1 MSNNPKKK
9 KTKEIA
15 TIGAASL
22 ILGASILMNN
32 EIKADEID
40 NDNTNQLDNEILNI
54 DEQDTNT
61 IVPND
66 VHIVDIQEFKDYGQK
81 GKINPIEV
89 RGHND
94 FDEHMRQF
102 VHGGMDLKETKW
114 SNYPSVVKIRIMNND
129 DTKWIS
135 SGSGVF
141 IGSKSILSAGHLFKN
156 DNGTWKIKPGDKI
169 YYSFDSSSKNG
180 GWDKPTTGVEYHV
193 VVPENINDLLPDLTT
208 NDKGETVY
216 SSVIKDI
223 AMIKVPVPIQ
233 LLYKG
238 ADFAEIGGMKDVK
251 VGDITSIIGYPAPDS
266 REKKERILKQPI
278 RGVLYESSGKV
289 KGIKSDDK
297 REYPNDVPDG
307 VGRWIDSWNTL
318 SHKWSHLFL
327 NQDTSGGSS
336 GAGVFNSEGKIIGVL
351 TGSLGEYG
359 EFDWNMATMINNELL
374 KNIDKFSDK
383 TIGWYEYKG
392 NKYFFD
398 ENQRLIKDQKK
409 LINGNYYLFNE
420 EGVMIK
426 DLGKPV
432 EANLYV
438 NYLDTEG
445 NTIKGTSRLLTNV
458 PEGLEYK
465 FSPIEIPG
473 YEYVGLGDK
482 SEPLSGNVKNG
493 NFGIRL
499 IYKQIKRDIKILAQD
514 ENGNKLNVNPK
525 NNLGWT
531 NVPEG
536 QHYNI
541 DPENLIVTD
550 DNGEEYY
557 FKESLNP
564 LNSIVTSNKDTSGK
578 IVETANTVTM
588 IYEKRY
594 EKSEEIKEITP
605 EKTYLDT
612 DKLLKG
618 EELIK
623 LKGHPGKESVI
634 TTYDKKTKTSLITET
649 KTILKA
655 TKEIILRGTS
665 DPIKIP
671 IETTYINDN
680 SLLEGEETIEKQGE
694 EGLKHPNGKIIKEMS
709 EKIIHKGTG
718 KATEINFETIY
729 QDSNEILEGDEDII
743 VEKGEKGLLHPN
755 GKDIIKPAKRR
766 VIKRGI
772 GKAITIP
779 KGEPEI
785 EYDSSL
791 DEGYEELIKKGED
804 GLKKPNGEIIK
815 NPIKDIIKKGS
826 KKIHKGEPENIN
838 PKETKQIIL
847 YVDENT
853 NEVLI
858 DSSTL
863 DYNLPK
869 KPPVFLN
876 DKEYI
881 YTNKQENK
889 DGITKIFY
897 KRNKP
902 IESKLNETLIDDKP
916 ELEIPNEALK
926 PEIYEKEEK
935 HIIVYTDLDGNVL
948 DDNTNKELPKQAPK
962 TIKKGKF
969 IYTGKSVIENG
980 VTKHIYKNIIN
991 NHKTSEKENNNTNN
1005 YKSEKG
1011 TPEIIAKESKKIS
1024 LLVDENENILDDLP
1038 ENFTGIVPKYL
1049 ENNKYVFTG
1058 KVDKENEI
1066 YKYIYQKLD
1075 EEVKNLILDK
1085 PELEIPTEALKP
1097 EIHEKEE
1104 KHIIVYTDL
1113 DGNVLDDN
1121 INKELP
1127 NENPKFIKN
1136 ENYIYTGESKIED
1149 GITKYIYEKVKFEKA
1164 EVEITEKPELEVP
1177 TEALKP
1183 EIHGKEEKHIIVY
1196 TDLDGNVLDDNTNK
1210 ELLNENPKFIQNA
1223 NYVYTG
1229 ESKIEDGITKYI
1241 YEKVQ
1246 FEKGESEITNKPELE
1261 IPTEVLN
1268 PEIHEKEEKH
1278 IIVYTDLDGN
1288 ILEEYLNEESENE
1301 IPNKI
1306 LNDSY
1311 IYTGL
1316 TSENDGIKKYI
1327 YDKIIS
1333 NKPDETLIEEKPELE
1348 IPIEVLKPDIQPEK
1362 EEKHIIVYIDLD
1374 GNVLEN
1380 NINKEFLSEVP
1391 KFIQNE
1397 KYVYTGLMYL
1407 EDGITK
1413 YVFDKVLT
1421 NKSSDT
1427 LTEEKPELEIP
1438 IEALKPETQPEK
1450 EPLKLSIFKLND
1462 GSVIDTINSELL
1474 VNKKIE
1480 ELKNE
1485 GLSLTKEPE
1494 LINGITTY
1502 YFEKTDNLIQNKENG
1517 KEEIKNESK
1526 LSPETEFNKNIIVD
1540 NKVIK
1545 EDKTF
1550 INDNNKD
1557 FESTNNINK
1566 EKLQSDTDFQ
1576 NNKDEKRKELNY
1588 FKNSEDVFSPT
1599 QDIYPE
1605 DNIRNI
1611 FSESETDKI
1620 INYLENSIKKD
1631 KLKENS
1637 NDISTEEKN
1646 KQEEIKKN
1654 ETRAAAAITAV
1665 STAVGTVGGGA
1676 YLTSNPDKF
1685 KYLKKLL
1692 KKIIK

>member
-61 IVPND
+61 IVPTD

-89 RGHND
+89 NGHND

-102 VHGGMDLKETKW
+102 VHGGLDLKETKW

-208 NDKGETVY
+208 NDRGETVY

-251 VGDITSIIGYPAPDS
+251 VGDTTSIIGYPAPDS

-426 DLGKPV
+426 DLGKPI

-541 DPENLIVTD
+541 DPENLTVTD

-578 IVETANTVTM
+578 IVESSNTVTM

-618 EELIK
+618 EEIIK

-665 DPIKIP
+665 DPVKIP

-680 SLLEGEETIEKQGE
+680 SLLEGEEAIEKQGE

-709 EKIIHKGTG
+709 KKIIRKGTG
-718 KATEINFETIY
+718 KATEIDFETIY

-826 KKIHKGEPENIN
+826 KKIYKGEPENIN

-847 YVDENT
+847 YVDEDT

-858 DSSTL
+858 DSSIL

-869 KPPVFLN
+869 KPPLFLN

-881 YTNKQENK
+881 YANKQENT

-902 IESKLNETLIDDKP
+902 IESKLNKSLIEEKP
-916 ELEIPNEALK
+916 ELEIPTEALK
-926 PEIYEKEEK
+926 PDIQPEKEEK

-948 DDNTNKELPKQAPK
+948 DDNTNKELPNKAPK

-969 IYTGKSVIENG
+969 IYTGKSVTENG
-980 VTKHIYKNIIN
+980 VTKYIYKNIIN
-991 NHKTSEKENNNTNN
+991 NQKTSEKENNNTNN

-1011 TPEIIAKESKKIS
+1011 TPEIFVKESKKIS
-1024 LLVDENENILDDLP
+1024 LLVDENGDILDNLP

-1058 KVDKENEI
+1058 KVNKENEI

-1097 EIHEKEE
+1097 DIQPEKEE

-1113 DGNVLDDN
+1113 YDNLLDDN
-1121 INKELP
+1121 IDKELP
-1127 NENPKFIKN
+1127 NENPKFIQN
-1136 ENYIYTGESKIED
+1136 E
-1149 GITKYIYEKVKFEKA
+1149 
-1164 EVEITEKPELEVP
+1164 
-1177 TEALKP
+1177 
-1183 EIHGKEEKHIIVY
+1183 
-1196 TDLDGNVLDDNTNK
+1196 
-1210 ELLNENPKFIQNA
+1210 

-1229 ESKIEDGITKYI
+1229 ESKMEDGITKHI

-1246 FEKGESEITNKPELE
+1246 FEKGESEIIEKPELE
-1261 IPTEVLN
+1261 IPTEALK

-1278 IIVYTDLDGN
+1278 ITVYTDLDGN
-1288 ILEEYLNEESENE
+1288 ILEEHLNVESENE

-1333 NKPDETLIEEKPELE
+1333 NKPAETLIEEKPELE

>member
-40 NDNTNQLDNEILNI
+40 NDNSNQLDNEILNI

-102 VHGGMDLKETKW
+102 VHGGLDLKETKW

-141 IGSKSILSAGHLFKN
+141 IDSKSILSAGHLFKN

-336 GAGVFNSEGKIIGVL
+336 GAGVFNSEGKIIGIL

-902 IESKLNETLIDDKP
+902 IESKLNETLI
-916 ELEIPNEALK
+916 
-926 PEIYEKEEK
+926 
-935 HIIVYTDLDGNVL
+935 
-948 DDNTNKELPKQAPK
+948 
-962 TIKKGKF
+962 
-969 IYTGKSVIENG
+969 
-980 VTKHIYKNIIN
+980 
-991 NHKTSEKENNNTNN
+991 
-1005 YKSEKG
+1005 
-1011 TPEIIAKESKKIS
+1011 
-1024 LLVDENENILDDLP
+1024 
-1038 ENFTGIVPKYL
+1038 
-1049 ENNKYVFTG
+1049 
-1058 KVDKENEI
+1058 
-1066 YKYIYQKLD
+1066 
-1075 EEVKNLILDK
+1075 LDK

-1164 EVEITEKPELEVP
+1164 EVEITEKSELEVP

-1196 TDLDGNVLDDNTNK
+1196 TDLEGNVLDDNTNK

-1362 EEKHIIVYIDLD
+1362 EEKHIIVYIDLN

-1380 NINKEFLSEVP
+1380 NIDKEFLSEVP

-1427 LTEEKPELEIP
+1427 LTEEKSELEIP
-1438 IEALKPETQPEK
+1438 IESLKPETQPEK

-1502 YFEKTDNLIQNKENG
+1502 YFERTDNLIQNKENG

-1526 LSPETEFNKNIIVD
+1526 LSPETEFNKNIIVGK
-1540 NKVIK
+1540 KVIK

-1557 FESTNNINK
+1557 FESANNINK
-1566 EKLQSDTDFQ
+1566 EKPQSDTNFQ

-1588 FKNSEDVFSPT
+1588 FKNSEDVFSPR

-1605 DNIRNI
+1605 NNIRNI

-1637 NDISTEEKN
+1637 NNITTEEKN

-1654 ETRAAAAITAV
+1654 ETRAAAAVTAV
-1665 STAVGTVGGGA
+1665 STAVGTVGGGT
-1676 YLTSNPDKF
+1676 YLASNPDKF

>member
-40 NDNTNQLDNEILNI
+40 NDNSNQLDNEILNI

-336 GAGVFNSEGKIIGVL
+336 GSGVFNSEGKIIGVL

-709 EKIIHKGTG
+709 KKIIHKGTG
-718 KATEINFETIY
+718 KATEINFKTIY

-826 KKIHKGEPENIN
+826 KKIHKGESENIN

>member
-40 NDNTNQLDNEILNI
+40 NDNSNQLDNEILNI

-102 VHGGMDLKETKW
+102 VHGGLDLKETKW

-251 VGDITSIIGYPAPDS
+251 VGDTTSIIGYPAPDS

-336 GAGVFNSEGKIIGVL
+336 GAGVFNSEGKIIGIL

-916 ELEIPNEALK
+916 ELEIPTEALK
-926 PEIYEKEEK
+926 PEIHEKEEK

-948 DDNTNKELPKQAPK
+948 DDNTNKELPNQAPK

-1005 YKSEKG
+1005 YRSEKG

-1149 GITKYIYEKVKFEKA
+1149 GITKYIYEKVKFEKG

-1196 TDLDGNVLDDNTNK
+1196 TDLDDNVLDDNTNK

-1241 YEKVQ
+1241 YEKVK

-1261 IPTEVLN
+1261 IPTEVLK

-1278 IIVYTDLDGN
+1278 IIVYTDLNGN

-1380 NINKEFLSEVP
+1380 NIDKEFLSEVP

-1427 LTEEKPELEIP
+1427 LTEEKSELEIP
-1438 IEALKPETQPEK
+1438 IETLKPETQPEK

-1502 YFEKTDNLIQNKENG
+1502 YFERTDNLIQNKENG

-1526 LSPETEFNKNIIVD
+1526 LSPEIEFNKNIIVD

-1545 EDKTF
+1545 DDKTF
-1550 INDNNKD
+1550 INDKNKD
-1557 FESTNNINK
+1557 FESANNINK
-1566 EKLQSDTDFQ
+1566 EKPQSDTDFQ

-1588 FKNSEDVFSPT
+1588 FKNSEDVFSPR

-1637 NDISTEEKN
+1637 NDITTEEKN

-1654 ETRAAAAITAV
+1654 ETRAAAAVTAV
-1665 STAVGTVGGGA
+1665 STAVGTVGGGT
-1676 YLTSNPDKF
+1676 YLASNPDKF

>member
-61 IVPND
+61 IVPTD

-89 RGHND
+89 NGHND

-102 VHGGMDLKETKW
+102 VHGGLDLKETKW

-208 NDKGETVY
+208 NDRGETVY

-251 VGDITSIIGYPAPDS
+251 VGDTTSIIGYPAPDS

-426 DLGKPV
+426 DLGKPI

-541 DPENLIVTD
+541 DPENLTVTD

-578 IVETANTVTM
+578 IVESSNTVTM

-618 EELIK
+618 EEIIK

-665 DPIKIP
+665 DPVKIP

-680 SLLEGEETIEKQGE
+680 SLLEGEEAIEKQGE

-709 EKIIHKGTG
+709 KKIIRKGTG
-718 KATEINFETIY
+718 KATEIDFETIY

-826 KKIHKGEPENIN
+826 KKIYKGEPENIN

-847 YVDENT
+847 YVDEDT

-858 DSSTL
+858 DSSIL

-869 KPPVFLN
+869 KPPLFLN

-881 YTNKQENK
+881 YANKQENT

-902 IESKLNETLIDDKP
+902 IESKLNKSLIEEKP
-916 ELEIPNEALK
+916 ELEIPTEALK
-926 PEIYEKEEK
+926 PDIQPEKEEK

-948 DDNTNKELPKQAPK
+948 DDNTNKELPNKAPK

-969 IYTGKSVIENG
+969 IYTGKSVTENG
-980 VTKHIYKNIIN
+980 VTKYIYKNIIN
-991 NHKTSEKENNNTNN
+991 NQKTSEKENNNTNN

-1011 TPEIIAKESKKIS
+1011 TPEIFVKESKKIS
-1024 LLVDENENILDDLP
+1024 LLVDENGDILDNLP

-1058 KVDKENEI
+1058 KVNKENEI

-1097 EIHEKEE
+1097 DIQPEKEE

-1113 DGNVLDDN
+1113 YDNLLDDN
-1121 INKELP
+1121 IDKELP
-1127 NENPKFIKN
+1127 NENPKFIQN
-1136 ENYIYTGESKIED
+1136 E
-1149 GITKYIYEKVKFEKA
+1149 
-1164 EVEITEKPELEVP
+1164 
-1177 TEALKP
+1177 
-1183 EIHGKEEKHIIVY
+1183 
-1196 TDLDGNVLDDNTNK
+1196 
-1210 ELLNENPKFIQNA
+1210 

-1246 FEKGESEITNKPELE
+1246 FEKGESEIIEKPELE
-1261 IPTEVLN
+1261 IPTEALK

-1278 IIVYTDLDGN
+1278 ITVYTDLDGN
-1288 ILEEYLNEESENE
+1288 ILEEHLNVESENE

-1333 NKPDETLIEEKPELE
+1333 NKPAETLIEEKPELE

>member
-40 NDNTNQLDNEILNI
+40 NDNSNQLDNEILNI

-251 VGDITSIIGYPAPDS
+251 VGDTTSIIGYPAPDS

-902 IESKLNETLIDDKP
+902 IESKLNETLI
-916 ELEIPNEALK
+916 
-926 PEIYEKEEK
+926 
-935 HIIVYTDLDGNVL
+935 
-948 DDNTNKELPKQAPK
+948 
-962 TIKKGKF
+962 
-969 IYTGKSVIENG
+969 
-980 VTKHIYKNIIN
+980 
-991 NHKTSEKENNNTNN
+991 
-1005 YKSEKG
+1005 
-1011 TPEIIAKESKKIS
+1011 
-1024 LLVDENENILDDLP
+1024 
-1038 ENFTGIVPKYL
+1038 
-1049 ENNKYVFTG
+1049 
-1058 KVDKENEI
+1058 
-1066 YKYIYQKLD
+1066 
-1075 EEVKNLILDK
+1075 LDK

-1164 EVEITEKPELEVP
+1164 EVEITEKSELEVP

-1196 TDLDGNVLDDNTNK
+1196 TDLEGNVLDDNTNK

-1362 EEKHIIVYIDLD
+1362 EEKHIIVYIDLN

-1380 NINKEFLSEVP
+1380 NIDKEFLSEVP

-1427 LTEEKPELEIP
+1427 LTEEKSELEIP
-1438 IEALKPETQPEK
+1438 IESLKPETQPEK

-1502 YFEKTDNLIQNKENG
+1502 YFERTDNLIQNKENG

-1526 LSPETEFNKNIIVD
+1526 LSPETEFNKNIIVGK
-1540 NKVIK
+1540 KVIK

-1557 FESTNNINK
+1557 FESANNINK
-1566 EKLQSDTDFQ
+1566 EKPQSDTNFQ

-1588 FKNSEDVFSPT
+1588 FKNSEDVFSPR

-1637 NDISTEEKN
+1637 NDITTEEKN

-1654 ETRAAAAITAV
+1654 ETRSAAAVTAV
-1665 STAVGTVGGGA
+1665 STAVGTVGGGT
-1676 YLTSNPDKF
+1676 YLASNPDKF

>member
-61 IVPND
+61 IVPTD

-89 RGHND
+89 NGHND

-102 VHGGMDLKETKW
+102 VHGGLDLKETKW

-208 NDKGETVY
+208 NDRGETVY

-251 VGDITSIIGYPAPDS
+251 VGDTTSIIGYPAPDS

-426 DLGKPV
+426 DLGKPI

-541 DPENLIVTD
+541 DPENLTVTD

-557 FKESLNP
+557 FKESLNS

-578 IVETANTVTM
+578 IVESSNTVTM

-618 EELIK
+618 EEIIK
-623 LKGHPGKESVI
+623 LKGHSGKESVI

-665 DPIKIP
+665 DPVKIP

-680 SLLEGEETIEKQGE
+680 SLLEGEEAIEKQGE

-709 EKIIHKGTG
+709 KKIIRKGTG
-718 KATEINFETIY
+718 KATEIDFETIY

-869 KPPVFLN
+869 NPPVFLN

-916 ELEIPNEALK
+916 ELEIP
-926 PEIYEKEEK
+926 
-935 HIIVYTDLDGNVL
+935 
-948 DDNTNKELPKQAPK
+948 
-962 TIKKGKF
+962 
-969 IYTGKSVIENG
+969 
-980 VTKHIYKNIIN
+980 
-991 NHKTSEKENNNTNN
+991 
-1005 YKSEKG
+1005 
-1011 TPEIIAKESKKIS
+1011 
-1024 LLVDENENILDDLP
+1024 
-1038 ENFTGIVPKYL
+1038 
-1049 ENNKYVFTG
+1049 
-1058 KVDKENEI
+1058 
-1066 YKYIYQKLD
+1066 
-1075 EEVKNLILDK
+1075 
-1085 PELEIPTEALKP
+1085 TEALKP

-1104 KHIIVYTDL
+1104 KHIILYTDL

-1149 GITKYIYEKVKFEKA
+1149 GITKYIYEKVKFEK
-1164 EVEITEKPELEVP
+1164 
-1177 TEALKP
+1177 
-1183 EIHGKEEKHIIVY
+1183 
-1196 TDLDGNVLDDNTNK
+1196 
-1210 ELLNENPKFIQNA
+1210 
-1223 NYVYTG
+1223 
-1229 ESKIEDGITKYI
+1229 
-1241 YEKVQ
+1241 
-1246 FEKGESEITNKPELE
+1246 GESEITNKPELE
-1261 IPTEVLN
+1261 IPTEVLK

-1278 IIVYTDLDGN
+1278 IIVYTDLNGN

-1380 NINKEFLSEVP
+1380 NIDKEFLSEVP

-1427 LTEEKPELEIP
+1427 LTEEKSELEIP
-1438 IEALKPETQPEK
+1438 IETLKPETQPEK

-1502 YFEKTDNLIQNKENG
+1502 YFERTDNLIQNKENG

-1526 LSPETEFNKNIIVD
+1526 LSPEIEFNKNIIVD

-1545 EDKTF
+1545 DDKTF
-1550 INDNNKD
+1550 INDKNKD
-1557 FESTNNINK
+1557 FESANNINK
-1566 EKLQSDTDFQ
+1566 EKPQSDTDFQ

-1588 FKNSEDVFSPT
+1588 FKNSEDVFSPR
-1599 QDIYPE
+1599 QDIYSE

-1637 NDISTEEKN
+1637 NDITTEEKN

-1654 ETRAAAAITAV
+1654 ETRAAAAVTAV
-1665 STAVGTVGGGA
+1665 STAVGTVGGGT
-1676 YLTSNPDKF
+1676 YLASNPDKF

>member
-40 NDNTNQLDNEILNI
+40 NDNSNQLDNEILNI

-251 VGDITSIIGYPAPDS
+251 VGDTTSIIGYPAPDS

-680 SLLEGEETIEKQGE
+680 SLLEGEEIIEKQGE

-1438 IEALKPETQPEK
+1438 TEALKPEIQPEK

-1462 GSVIDTINSELL
+1462 ESVIDTINSELL